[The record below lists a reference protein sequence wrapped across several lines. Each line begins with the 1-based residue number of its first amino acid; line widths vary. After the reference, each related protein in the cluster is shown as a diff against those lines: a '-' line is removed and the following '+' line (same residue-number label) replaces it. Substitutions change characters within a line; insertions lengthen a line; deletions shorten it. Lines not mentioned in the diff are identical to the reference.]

1 MLRWPVQILY
11 LCQFSLPSTRMR
23 VFSPEEQEFI
33 HQHLKHDPA
42 QLMLQ
47 AKRFPHL
54 PMQDLVL
61 QIKARQKALQKLP
74 TWAHH
79 PEVVFPVMLSLEQSS
94 SEMTAAYKSGLVQ
107 GETLAD
113 VTGGFGVD
121 SFYFAKQ
128 FAKVTHV
135 EQNQELQQIAQ
146 HNFQLLG
153 AQNITSLNT
162 STEELLDS
170 ITSPLD
176 VIYLDPA
183 RRGQSQERVHLLQD
197 CEPDVLH
204 LLPTLLQK
212 ANQVLLKTAPMLDI
226 DLALHELTGVQ
237 HIWMV
242 AVQNEVKE
250 VLYLIT
256 SARNPEPKLTAVN
269 LKTGQSPLEITF
281 TKQQE
286 DRATAVYATE
296 PLRYLYEPN
305 TALLKGGAF
314 KWLSQEYQVEK
325 LHRNSHLY
333 TSKELVQDF
342 PGRIFEITAQP
353 KANAKD
359 LHKLL
364 PDKKANITVR
374 NHPLTVAQLR
384 EKVKLKEG
392 GNHYLFATT
401 DLHNKPILLLA
412 KKAI

>member
-1 MLRWPVQILY
+1 
-11 LCQFSLPSTRMR
+11 MR
-23 VFSPEEQEFI
+23 IFLPEEQEFI
-33 HQHLKHDPA
+33 LKHLSHDPA

-54 PMQDLVL
+54 PMQELVP

-74 TWAHH
+74 TWANH
-79 PEVVFPVMLSLEQSS
+79 PEVVFSVMLSLEQSS
-94 SEMTAAYKSGLVQ
+94 SEVTAAYKSGLVQ

-121 SFYFAKQ
+121 SFYFARR

-135 EQNQELQQIAQ
+135 EQNLELQEIAQ
-146 HNFQLLG
+146 HNFRLLG
-153 AQNITSLNT
+153 TENITSLNT
-162 STEELLDS
+162 TTEEFLNS
-170 ITSPLD
+170 INSPLD

-197 CEPDVLH
+197 CEPDVLN
-204 LLPTLLQK
+204 LLPILLQK
-212 ANQVLLKTAPMLDI
+212 AKKVLLKTAPMLDI
-226 DLALHELTGVQ
+226 DLALQDLTGVQ
-237 HIWMV
+237 HIWIV

-256 SARNPEPKLTAVN
+256 SDQNPEPNITAVN
-269 LKTGQSPLEITF
+269 LKTGQTPLEITF

-286 DRATAVYATE
+286 EQVTAVYATE
-296 PLRYLYEPN
+296 PLRYVYEPN

-314 KWLSQEYQVEK
+314 KWLSQEYHVEK

-333 TSKELVQDF
+333 TSSALVPDF
-342 PGRIFEITAQP
+342 PGRIFEIIAQP

-364 PDKKANITVR
+364 PNKKANITVR
-374 NHPLTVAQLR
+374 NYPLTVAQLR

-392 GNHYLFATT
+392 GDHYLFATT

-412 KKAI
+412 KKVD